1 MTVDVSRAACGVRE
15 GFPARPAHSRGNRN
29 RQSIIHHGRSPTYH
43 AEMTQP
49 AQDHTEV
56 EWQFSALDVRPVL
69 RWLESASLPGY
80 TIRAAGTKTLDDTYY
95 DTSDWRLHRAG
106 YTARIRAKA
115 NGDELTIKS
124 MAEAKDGIRSRREL
138 TEFLEP
144 GAAEVP
150 ADAPGPGGATLRLI
164 AGRHALEPLFTLNQ
178 VRRAFDFAD
187 AAGPLGE
194 IAVDETAIPLG
205 AEDAP
210 VRLSRVEVEVEGPD
224 ALARATRFVD
234 ILIGACGLQPAG
246 TSKFEAA
253 LLALGLR
260 PSTPPDL
267 GPTDVTD
274 AMTAG
279 DVAFAVMR
287 RHFAVCLA
295 NEAGTRLGEDI
306 EALHDMRVAT
316 RRLRAAMQAFRPFLP
331 ARIERFRS
339 ELGWV
344 AGVLGEVR
352 DLDVQLET
360 MDDWRAGFDPVGAHA
375 LDAIEDLLVRRR
387 EAPRKRM
394 LAALDSRRFE
404 RLVAR
409 FTAVLQHGE
418 PRTLLAGRQP
428 ILAVAPDLLER
439 RYRRVRKHGD
449 AITPASPPA
458 AYHLLRIDAKKLRYA
473 LEFVGPIYGKPAV
486 EFSQRVTA
494 LQDVLGL
501 HQDADVAVD
510 ALAALAASNAKRLSH
525 ETLMAMGAVS
535 ERYRVRAA
543 ALRRQFPA
551 AYRPL
556 GGREWKRLRR
566 VLEARRLPPLAPPVR
581 RGIAHRLA
589 PQRAPGEPT

>member
-1 MTVDVSRAACGVRE
+1 
-15 GFPARPAHSRGNRN
+15 
-29 RQSIIHHGRSPTYH
+29 
-43 AEMTQP
+43 MTQP

-69 RWLESASLPGY
+69 RWLESATLPGY

-95 DTSDWRLHRAG
+95 DTAGWRLHRAG

-115 NGDELTIKS
+115 NGDEVTIKS
-124 MAEAKDGIRSRREL
+124 MAEAKDGVRSRREI
-138 TEFLEP
+138 TELLER
-144 GAAEVP
+144 GGEGGP
-150 ADAPGPGGATLRLI
+150 ATAPGQCGAFLRLI

-178 VRRAFDFAD
+178 VRRAFDLRD

-205 AEDAP
+205 GEDTP
-210 VRLSRVEVEVEGPD
+210 VKLSRVEVEVEGPD

-234 ILIGACGLQPAG
+234 VLVAACGLQPAG

-253 LLALGLR
+253 LVALGLR
-260 PSTPPDL
+260 PAAAPDL
-267 GPTDVTD
+267 GPVEVAG

-287 RHFAVCLA
+287 RHFAVLLA

-316 RRLRAAMQAFRPFLP
+316 RRLRAAMQTFRPFLP
-331 ARIERFRS
+331 ARIERFRA
-339 ELGWV
+339 EFGWV
-344 AGVLGEVR
+344 ARALGEVR
-352 DLDVQLET
+352 DLDVQIENL
-360 MDDWRAGFDPVGAHA
+360 DAWRAGFEPARVHT
-375 LDAIEDLLVRRR
+375 LDAIESLLAARR
-387 EAPRKRM
+387 EAARRRM
-394 LAALDSRRFE
+394 LAALDSRRYE
-404 RLVAR
+404 QLVER
-409 FTAVLQHGE
+409 FTVALQRGE

-428 ILAVAPDLLER
+428 ILAVAPDLLGR
-439 RYRRVRKHGD
+439 RYRRVRRRGD
-449 AITPASPPA
+449 AITVASPPGD
-458 AYHLLRIDAKKLRYA
+458 YHLLRIDAKKLRYA
-473 LEFVGPIYGKPAV
+473 LEFVGPIYGRPAV

-510 ALAALAASNAKRLSH
+510 ALAAMAASNARRLSA
-525 ETLMAMGAVS
+525 ETLMSMGAIS
-535 ERYRVRAA
+535 ERYRARAVE
-543 ALRRQFPA
+543 LRARFPA
-551 AYRPL
+551 VYRPL

-566 VLEARRLPPLAPPVR
+566 VIEARRVPLLAPPAR

-589 PQRAPGEPT
+589 PQREPGAPT